1 MNLRIAVAVALLV
14 VLVTPDTGHAAGER
28 APRSAVERVVRR
40 SQARTETVARR
51 LTNGSRLSGLVVQLG
66 ESTFELLEEPSM
78 TSHYISYQQVAS
90 ASSKKRIWITAVA
103 SATAAI
109 VVWWLYRNCFFR
121 C

>member
-1 MNLRIAVAVALLV
+1 
-14 VLVTPDTGHAAGER
+14 
-28 APRSAVERVVRR
+28 
-40 SQARTETVARR
+40 
-51 LTNGSRLSGLVVQLG
+51 
-66 ESTFELLEEPSM
+66 M